1 MCKHAVKKLS
11 YLSRY
16 VPDQYKTQHWR
27 HKVILENV
35 GKLKFVLYC
44 YKNQGMCN
52 KSVENYPHALEFVP
66 EC

>member
-1 MCKHAVKKLS
+1 MQLKN
-11 YLSRY
+11 YLIY
-16 VPDQYKTQHWR
+16 QDMFLQYKTQHWR